1 MYNGKEAET
10 SKRFRYIFRAGQI
23 LLKYN
28 ILMELNKLRLFGAKR
43 QELMIRTESY
53 LTEYII

>member
-43 QELMIRTESY
+43 QEVTDTDGKLSY
-53 LTEYII
+53 